1 MVEVELKVENKLSKD
16 LELALEPRPQLI
28 LFKLPRIPKVPA
40 AASDLINEVIDE
52 ATWRLSR
59 LLPLPLLVFLPVEL
73 FAEVLDVEGTA
84 GDAVEDTGVAAAD
97 AEDVSASPA
106 ADVEPAV
113 KLFLICS
120 KLLLEPAD
128 MSLAG
133 PVAEVKE
140 IFSGS
145 NSAGPKI
152 KFIV

>member
-1 MVEVELKVENKLSKD
+1 M
-16 LELALEPRPQLI
+16 
-28 LFKLPRIPKVPA
+28 FKLPRIPKVPA

-59 LLPLPLLVFLPVEL
+59 LLFPLPLLIFLPVEL
-73 FAEVLDVEGTA
+73 FAEVLEDVEGTA
-84 GDAVEDTGVAAAD
+84 GDAVEDTTGVPRPPPAAAD
-97 AEDVSASPA
+97 VEADVSASPDEA
-106 ADVEPAV
+106 TVEPVV

-152 KFIV
+152 NFIFFKKYIDIGMPGQE